1 MMQALKKKWL
11 LFLILIISFLIL
23 IYMCYYW
30 NLIPHKMYTNEDFQ
44 IQTYYSKID
53 KDEDGVDDQTDIL
66 KSAREYLAT
75 NPKYESKYY
84 GTGYPDDNLGVC
96 TDVVAFA
103 LLGAGY
109 DIMNLLNEDVLKN
122 PDAYDIDVV
131 DKNIDFRRVLNLDTY
146 LKRNAISLS
155 TNIYDK
161 EEFQGGD
168 IIVFKKHIGI
178 ISEKRNRKGI
188 NFLIHHANPFQLH
201 YEEDVLERLQK
212 DIIGHYRIS

>member
-1 MMQALKKKWL
+1 MLKKKWL
-11 LFLILIISFLIL
+11 LLPLFLICFLIL
-23 IYMCYYW
+23 IYVCYVW
-30 NLIPHKMYTNEDFQ
+30 NIIPHKMYTNEDFH
-44 IQTYYSKID
+44 ISTYYSQID
-53 KDEDGVDDQTDIL
+53 SDADGVDDQTDIL
-66 KSAREYLAT
+66 ESAREYLST
-75 NPKYESKYY
+75 KPKYESKYY

-109 DIMNLLNEDVLKN
+109 DIMNLLHEDVLKN

-131 DKNIDFRRVLNLDTY
+131 DKNIDFRRVLNLNTY
-146 LKRNAISLS
+146 LKRHAISLS

-168 IIVFKKHIGI
+168 IIVFQKHIGI

-201 YEEDVLERLQK
+201 YEEDILERLQK

>member
-1 MMQALKKKWL
+1 
-11 LFLILIISFLIL
+11 
-23 IYMCYYW
+23 MCYYW

>member
-1 MMQALKKKWL
+1 MMKTLKKKWL
-11 LFLILIISFLIL
+11 LFLLLIISFLIL

-53 KDEDGVDDQTDIL
+53 QDEDGIDDQTDIL

-84 GTGYPDDNLGVC
+84 GVGYPDDNLGVC

-109 DIMNLLNEDVLKN
+109 DIMNLLHEDVLKN

-168 IIVFKKHIGI
+168 IIVFKKHWYY
-178 ISEKRNRKGI
+178 
-188 NFLIHHANPFQLH
+188 Q
-201 YEEDVLERLQK
+201 
-212 DIIGHYRIS
+212 